1 MIYCKVKNVNPVL
14 FYLKV
19 RNYAIRNCHENCVLL
34 TEFIPKMITDYVI
47 LYAAISILTGWKG
60 WYSVY
65 PPPQDFP

>member
-1 MIYCKVKNVNPVL
+1 MQSNHNKK
-14 FYLKV
+14 FQ
-19 RNYAIRNCHENCVLL
+19 ENCVLL